1 MFRDHVKLAI
11 KNLRNRMSRSLLTL
25 LGIAI
30 GIMAIISLLALGEGM
45 QQAVTGELS
54 SLSDVI
60 IVSTGGGGFSSF
72 GGGGFKS
79 VIISLSEISRKSN
92 GFKVCER

>member
-1 MFRDHVKLAI
+1 
-11 KNLRNRMSRSLLTL
+11 MSRSLLTL

-30 GIMAIISLLALGEGM
+30 GIMAIISLMALGEGM
-45 QQAVTGELS
+45 QQAVTGQLS

-72 GGGGFKS
+72 GGGGS
-79 VIISLSEISRKSN
+79 SSN
-92 GFKVCER
+92 GEYFTQRDRSE